1 MNTKCNR
8 YAKSQALLARV
19 EKVIPLGSQTF
30 SKSHLVFPSRAAP
43 MFLTHGKGA
52 HVWDVDG
59 NEYVDFVNGLLPVIL
74 GYDDP
79 DVLEAVSQ
87 QLRKGVT
94 FSLPTPLEVELAE
107 LLREIIPCAEMVRFG
122 KNGSDATAA
131 AIRIARAYTGRDRIA
146 VCGYHGWHDWYIGAT
161 VRNKGVPRAVRELT
175 HTFPYNDLDAL
186 RRLLESHPRQ
196 FAAVMMEAM
205 NVEEPREGYLQGVC
219 DLAHEHGALFI
230 LDEII
235 TGFRYHLG
243 GAQTLFGVIPD
254 LATFGKSM
262 GNGFPISAVVGR
274 ARYMKE
280 MEEIFFS
287 STFGGEA
294 VSLAA
299 SLATIRKMQ
308 SQPVHA
314 TLNRLGERVIR
325 ATRAHIER
333 HGLAHCM
340 AIAGKPSWTVMLFKD
355 AANAT
360 AAEIKSLYLQ
370 ELIARG
376 ILTAGSHNM
385 CYAHTED
392 DLRRLDIA
400 RDAAMRI
407 VREALDRG
415 DVAKRLAG
423 PPIQPIFRVR

>member
-1 MNTKCNR
+1 MTQKRNR
-8 YAKSQALLARV
+8 YSKSQALLARV
-19 EKVIPLGSQTF
+19 EQVIPLGSQTF
-30 SKSHLVFPSRAAP
+30 SKSRVVFPSNAAP
-43 MFLTHGKGA
+43 LFLTHGKGA

-59 NEYVDFVNGLLPVIL
+59 NEYVDFINGLLPVIL

-79 DVLEAVSQ
+79 DVIEAVAR

-94 FSLPTPLEVELAE
+94 FSLPTPLEAELAE
-107 LLREIIPCAEMVRFG
+107 LLREIIPCAEMARFG
-122 KNGSDATAA
+122 KNGSDATTG
-131 AIRIARAYTGRDRIA
+131 AIRIARAATGRERIA
-146 VCGYHGWHDWYIGAT
+146 VCGYHGWQDWYIGAT
-161 VRNKGVPRAVRELT
+161 TRNQGVPRAVRELT

-186 RRLLESHPRQ
+186 RRLLEGHPRE

-205 NVEEPREGYLQGVC
+205 NVEEPRPGYLQGVR

-235 TGFRYHLG
+235 TGFRFHLG
-243 GAQTLFGVIPD
+243 GAQTLYGVTPD

-262 GNGFPISAVVGR
+262 GNGFPISAVVGQ
-274 ARYMKE
+274 ARYMRE

-287 STFGGEA
+287 STFGGETL
-294 VSLAA
+294 SLAA

-314 TLNRLGERVIR
+314 TLNRLGERIIGT
-325 ATRAHIER
+325 TRGHLER
-333 HGLAHCM
+333 HGLAHCIT
-340 AIAGKPSWTVMLFKD
+340 IAGKPSWSLMQFKD
-355 AANAT
+355 AATAT

-370 ELIARG
+370 EIIARG
-376 ILTAGSHNM
+376 ILTAGTHNV
-385 CYAHTED
+385 CYAHTEQ
-392 DLRRLDIA
+392 DLQQL
-400 RDAAMRI
+400 DAAQDAALRA

-415 DVAKRLAG
+415 EVAKRLAG

>member
-1 MNTKCNR
+1 MRNR

-19 EKVIPLGSQTF
+19 ERVIPLGSQTF
-30 SKSHLVFPSRAAP
+30 SKSRVVFPSDAAP
-43 MFLTHGKGA
+43 LFLTHGKGA

-59 NEYVDFVNGLLPVIL
+59 NEYVDFINGLLPVIL

-79 DVLEAVSQ
+79 DVIEAVSR

-94 FSLPTPLEVELAE
+94 FSLPTPLEAELAE
-107 LLREIIPCAEMVRFG
+107 LLREIIPCAEMARFG
-122 KNGSDATAA
+122 KNGSDATTG
-131 AIRIARAYTGRDRIA
+131 AIRIARAATGRERIA
-146 VCGYHGWHDWYIGAT
+146 VCGYHGWQDWYIGAT
-161 VRNKGVPRAVRELT
+161 TRNKGVPRAVRELT

-186 RRLLESHPRQ
+186 ARLLEGHPRE

-205 NVEEPREGYLQGVC
+205 NVEEPRPGYLQGVR

-235 TGFRYHLG
+235 TGFRFHLG
-243 GAQTLFGVIPD
+243 GAQTLFGVTPD

-262 GNGFPISAVVGR
+262 GNGFPISAVVGQ
-274 ARYMKE
+274 ARYMRE

-294 VSLAA
+294 LSLAA

-314 TLNRLGERVIR
+314 TLNRLGERIIVT
-325 ATRAHIER
+325 TRAHLER
-333 HGLAHCM
+333 HGLAHCI
-340 AIAGKPSWTVMLFKD
+340 AIAGKPSWSLMQFKD
-355 AANAT
+355 ATHAT

-370 ELIARG
+370 EIIARG
-376 ILTAGSHNM
+376 ILTAGSHNV
-385 CYAHTED
+385 CYAHTGQ
-392 DLRRLDIA
+392 DLQQLDA
-400 RDAAMRI
+400 AQDEAMRI

-415 DVAKRLAG
+415 EVAKRLAG